1 MFDKIK
7 KRLSDNKVKMCLN
20 YGFSNDLV
28 KSFEP
33 ELYKR
38 LDNVIFAGIPASIQ
52 IKYLKPMLPPGK
64 CFERSY
70 LITMGFDDCLLVC
83 GDRKD
88 MELAYGKEAAWHYWV
103 EKDGWVYDPT
113 MLLKIEKNLYYKAF
127 GVTVN
132 TMQTKEE
139 LMQDENYR
147 KAAAGEFDKFI
158 LLSAI
163 PLVEGIARL
172 KEDMNFIK
180 EVEEYKQR
188 IGYNYAELSDSLND
202 ELYSRI
208 LKKQVR

>member
-1 MFDKIK
+1 MFEKIK
-7 KRLSDNKVKMCLN
+7 KRLSDNKVKVCLN
-20 YGFSNDLV
+20 YGFSNGLI
-28 KSFEP
+28 KPFEP

-70 LITMGFDDCLLVC
+70 LITMGFDNCLLVC

-88 MELAYGKEAAWHYWV
+88 MELVYGKDAAWHYWV

-113 MLLKIEKNLYYKAF
+113 MLLKIDKNIYYKAF

-132 TMQTKEE
+132 TTQTKEE
-139 LMQDENYR
+139 LMQDNNYR
-147 KAAAGEFDKFI
+147 KAASGEFDKFI

-163 PLVEGIARL
+163 PLIEGIAKL
-172 KEDMNFIK
+172 KGDVNFIN
-180 EVEEYKQR
+180 EVEDYKQR
-188 IGYNYAELSDSLND
+188 IGYNQEELSEALNNKIY
-202 ELYSRI
+202 EKI
-208 LKKQVR
+208 KKKDVN